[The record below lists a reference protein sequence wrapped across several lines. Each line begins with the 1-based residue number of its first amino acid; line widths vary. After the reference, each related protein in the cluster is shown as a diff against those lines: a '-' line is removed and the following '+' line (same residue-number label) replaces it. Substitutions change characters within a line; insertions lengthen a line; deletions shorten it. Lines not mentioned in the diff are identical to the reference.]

1 MKANFYRA
9 LLMAPALI
17 GLGSI
22 ASPAALANGIET
34 ASSDAVLSELSAYE
48 NDSAE
53 SQVTSVSQLSDVQP
67 TDWAFQ
73 ALQNLISRYGCIAGY
88 PDGTYRGFTAL
99 SRYEFAA
106 GLNACLNNIT
116 ANLDQIQLNQQD
128 IATLNRLQ
136 QQFEDDLADLRGRV
150 DSLEARTAE
159 LEANQ
164 FSTTTKLAGEVLFV
178 PGFSIAED
186 DAFDDEAIFGYRA
199 RLNFDTSFTGEDR
212 LRTRLEAEELI
223 DFSGEQLGFQ
233 AGGDSGGSFELDD
246 LIYSFPLLNDR
257 VEIVVGAN
265 GLDIDNDYSDSI
277 SPLDSSGSGAI
288 SEFADPRQYEQ
299 AFPGSG
305 AGLGA
310 SVGLIDNDD
319 IGLSLDVGYVADD
332 PASPEAEEG
341 LFNGD
346 YAASAQLTFT
356 SNLLD
361 AGVLYSN
368 SYAGS
373 ASEFD
378 QGVYDL
384 DDIGA
389 TEGNTVGAQVNF
401 KLGSTFEIGGG
412 IAYSDF
418 NPQGGDNDSFE
429 VWSYQG
435 TLAVNDLII
444 DGDLL
449 GVLVGVPSY
458 TRDLDGQ
465 TDDTA
470 LLAEVFYRYRLSN
483 NIDITPAVV
492 VNTDPFNDNDND
504 ATVFGAIRTRFRF

>member
-1 MKANFYRA
+1 M
-9 LLMAPALI
+9 
-17 GLGSI
+17 
-22 ASPAALANGIET
+22 
-34 ASSDAVLSELSAYE
+34 
-48 NDSAE
+48 
-53 SQVTSVSQLSDVQP
+53 TSVSQLSDVQP

-73 ALQNLISRYGCIAGY
+73 ALQNLIARYGCIAGY

-164 FSTTTKLAGEVLFV
+164 FSTTTKLSGEVLFV
-178 PGFSIAED
+178 PAFSIAEDD

-223 DFSGEQLGFQ
+223 DFSGDQLGFQ
-233 AGGDSGGSFELDD
+233 AGGDSDGSFELDD
-246 LIYSFPLLNDR
+246 LIYSFPLGP
-257 VEIVVGAN
+257 VEFVVGAN
-265 GLDIDNDYSDSI
+265 GLDIDNDYSNSI

-310 SVGLIDNDD
+310 SIGLIDNDD

-332 PASPEAEEG
+332 PSSPEAEEG

-356 SNLLD
+356 SGLVD
-361 AGVLYSN
+361 AGVMYSN

-373 ASEFD
+373 ADEFD

-389 TEGNTVGAQVNF
+389 TEANTVGAQVNF
-401 KLGSTFEIGGG
+401 KIADIFEIGGG

-418 NPQGGDNDSFE
+418 DPSGGEDNFE
-429 VWSYQG
+429 MWSYQG
-435 TLAVNDLII
+435 TIAVNDLIN

-449 GVLVGVPSY
+449 GILVGVPSY
-458 TRDLDGQ
+458 TRDLEGQ

-483 NIDITPAVV
+483 NIDITPAVI
-492 VNTDPFNDNDND
+492 VNTDPFNENDND
-504 ATVFGAIRTRFRF
+504 ATVIGAIRTRFRF